1 MWFAFKKDVA
11 PLYKDETGRRMF
23 ATASGRPR
31 GADKLKKLKIKS
43 SKEIEKSR
51 FPVWLGFR
59 PSEQGQQDGLTS
71 YPDAER
77 PNVSLRFA
85 ISALIPLIHDRC

>member
-11 PLYKDETGRRMF
+11 PLYKDETQRRMF

-43 SKEIEKSR
+43 STELGKSR
-51 FPVWLGFR
+51 FGWAFGR
-59 PSEQGQQDGLTS
+59 RSSQAD
-71 YPDAER
+71 
-77 PNVSLRFA
+77 
-85 ISALIPLIHDRC
+85 